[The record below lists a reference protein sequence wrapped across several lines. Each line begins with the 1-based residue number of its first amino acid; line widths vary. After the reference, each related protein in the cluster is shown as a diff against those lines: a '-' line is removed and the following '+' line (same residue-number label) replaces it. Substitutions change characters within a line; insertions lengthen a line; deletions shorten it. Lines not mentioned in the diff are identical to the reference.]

1 MSMSND
7 GQKPDETQVSFRLPR
22 GIRSQPVFPTVILE
36 FNERTYAYLIED
48 QGYVIGRAEDADISI
63 PDANLSR
70 YHARLEKR
78 GNAIWISDLES
89 TNGVYLNDLRIHA
102 AQLYSTDMVTIG
114 EVLLYLREV
123 AT

>member
-1 MSMSND
+1 MSK
-7 GQKPDETQVSFRLPR
+7 GGKKPDETQVSFRLPR

-36 FNERTYAYLIED
+36 FDERTYAYLVED
-48 QGYVIGRAEDADISI
+48 KGYIIGRAEDADICI

-70 YHARLEKR
+70 YHAKLERR
-78 GNAIWISDLES
+78 GNSVWIMDLDS

-102 AQLYSTDMVTIG
+102 AQLFSTDMVTIG

>member
-1 MSMSND
+1 MSK
-7 GQKPDETQVSFRLPR
+7 GGKKPDETQVSFRLPR

-36 FNERTYAYLIED
+36 FEERTYAYLVED
-48 QGYVIGRAEDADISI
+48 QGYVIGRAEDADICI

-70 YHARLEKR
+70 YHARLERR
-78 GNAIWISDLES
+78 GNSVWIMDLDS

-102 AQLYSTDMVTIG
+102 SQLFSTDMVTIG

>member
-1 MSMSND
+1 MSK
-7 GQKPDETQVSFRLPR
+7 GGEKPDETQVSFRLPR

-36 FNERTYAYLIED
+36 FDERTYAYLVED
-48 QGYVIGRAEDADISI
+48 KGYIIGRAEDADICI

-70 YHARLEKR
+70 YHAKLERR
-78 GNAIWISDLES
+78 GNAVWIMDLDS

-102 AQLYSTDMVTIG
+102 AQLFSTDMVTIG

>member
-1 MSMSND
+1 MSK
-7 GQKPDETQVSFRLPR
+7 GGKKPDETQVSFRLPR

-36 FNERTYAYLIED
+36 FDERTYAYLVED
-48 QGYVIGRAEDADISI
+48 KGYIIGRAEDADICI

-70 YHARLEKR
+70 YHAKLERR
-78 GNAIWISDLES
+78 GNSVWIIDLDS

-102 AQLYSTDMVTIG
+102 AQLFSTDMVTIG